1 MPISITD
8 VTFHKSLTEVSG
20 TASLGGGIGT
30 ALTSQNVVQP
40 AVVTGAYISNAF
52 GNALGSGTLTY
63 NPTTQQFTW
72 RASGS
77 ATTSI
82 SAVVTG
88 DGSYPIGDV
97 VDGMIVVT
105 VTFASLPTTYK
116 TESIQVTAPLHT
128 VFSQTN
134 ALMALV
140 GDVQYRCLYFRNNH
154 PSLTANDVRL
164 YLHAPPALPQ
174 TLAIGLDPAGVGD
187 GISTGVAQSI
197 ADAHTA
203 PIGVT
208 FTAPLLAAN
217 GIALGSIGPNQ
228 CVAFW
233 QRRTLPAMAY
243 GPLAIISATIGVALV
258 G

>member
-8 VTFHKSLTEVSG
+8 VTFHKSLTEVSSI
-20 TASLGGGIGT
+20 ASLGGGIGT
-30 ALTSQNVVQP
+30 ALASQNVVQP
-40 AVVTGAYISNAF
+40 TVVTGAYISNAF
-52 GNALGSGTLTY
+52 GNALGPGTLTY
-63 NPTTQQFTW
+63 NPSTQQFTW

-77 ATTSI
+77 ATTAVS
-82 SAVVTG
+82 SVVTG
-88 DGSYPIGDV
+88 NGSYPIGDAV
-97 VDGMIVVT
+97 VGMIVVT

-116 TESIQVTAPLHT
+116 TESIMVTAPLHT
-128 VFSQTN
+128 VFGQTT

-154 PSLTANDVRL
+154 ASLTANDVRL
-164 YLHAPPALPQ
+164 YIHAPPALPQ
-174 TLAIGLDPAGVGD
+174 TLAIGVDPAGVGN
-187 GISTGVAQSI
+187 GTTTGVAQSI

-203 PIGVT
+203 PTGVT

-217 GIALGSIGPNQ
+217 GISLGSIGPNQ